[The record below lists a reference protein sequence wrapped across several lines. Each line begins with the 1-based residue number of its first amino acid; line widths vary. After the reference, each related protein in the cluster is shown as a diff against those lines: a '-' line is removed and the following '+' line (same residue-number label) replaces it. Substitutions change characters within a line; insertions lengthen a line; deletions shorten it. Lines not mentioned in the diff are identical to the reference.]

1 MCLPKCKGEGLGLPF
16 SLREKGPGD
25 EGRLIMLTW

>member
-1 MCLPKCKGEGLGLPF
+1 MPMFPMGERLGLPF

-25 EGRLIMLTW
+25 EGHAQSY